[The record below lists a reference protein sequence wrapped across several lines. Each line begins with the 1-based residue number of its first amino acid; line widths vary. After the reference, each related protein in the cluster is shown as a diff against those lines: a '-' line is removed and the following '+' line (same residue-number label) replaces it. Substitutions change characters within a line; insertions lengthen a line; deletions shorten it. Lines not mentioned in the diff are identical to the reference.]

1 MKNKLIF
8 GLIWL
13 IFTIYAFVIAPN
25 NDTNTLDLIIN
36 LSSGNL
42 QGINP
47 IIVALFNLMGILP
60 IIYTCFLLFDGRSQK
75 IPAWVF
81 VAGSFGFGAF
91 AILPY
96 LALRQPSTVWL
107 GEKNTLLKILES
119 PITGILITVGA
130 ILLLFWGITNGD
142 WGDFIEQWHSSKF
155 IHVMS
160 LDFCLLCLLLP
171 VIVQDDLA
179 RRNIDNPM
187 IFWSIYLIPLF
198 GTLAYLCSR
207 KFLEHNLNSEPLITN
222 DKC

>member
-13 IFTIYAFVIAPN
+13 GFTIYAFAIAPD
-25 NDTNTLDLIIN
+25 NDPNTVDLIIN
-36 LSSGNL
+36 LSSGKF
-42 QGINP
+42 QDINP
-47 IIVALFNLMGILP
+47 LIIALFNLMGILP

-81 VAGSFGFGAF
+81 VTGSFGFGAF

-96 LALRQPSTVWL
+96 LALRQPSTVWS
-107 GEKNTLLKILES
+107 GEKNTLLKVLES
-119 PITGILITVGA
+119 PITGIFITIGVTS
-130 ILLLFWGITNGD
+130 LLFWGIVNGN
-142 WGDFIEQWHSSKF
+142 WSDFIQQWHTSKF

-171 VIVQDDLA
+171 VIVKDDLA
-179 RRNIDNPM
+179 RRNINNSLV
-187 IFWSIYLIPLF
+187 FWGITLIPLF

-207 KFLEHNLNSEPLITN
+207 NLLEKTIMENHLLVSNEP
-222 DKC
+222 